1 MQGLRTSRQDFVEE
15 TRSGSFISTIKNFG
29 LVILSYIIFIYNSI
43 LGRSEEQNATEIPEV
58 SSPTGG
64 HSPIQERKDT
74 PIQAH
79 APSSLS
85 GAQQEDASL
94 TPQESRLNQY
104 KQLEASAPEQSVS
117 GAAPEPGPDQ
127 TKNTI
132 VVKNLPF
139 KFKQTDLDSLLND
152 HQAHPKNVRLMRD
165 NQGRFTGIAFIR
177 CPSKDEASRL
187 ILSMNN
193 LDIGGRS
200 IQVDF
205 KQKKRK
211 GSKLNSSTDMGSL
224 TSSDSEMSQPSSLR
238 SSGEFNREAL
248 DIPKESFP
256 QREPR
261 RGLRLSSDNTVGV
274 ITQEHFQ
281 IPPMAQSPMMMYSH
295 FASEMPPAYMAPP
308 QPQAINRRLS
318 LSNGVPTP
326 PPSQNSYFHYQHF
339 GMAAAAQQDRKKM
352 DIRRSAH
359 CDVRQEQ
366 MPHAPFERRR
376 SIATM
381 DDPAIRNVTRPN
393 SVIRPPNAISKPV
406 VAPIRQPVGPDGRTN
421 GFSTEY
427 RNSRTVV
434 H

>member
-15 TRSGSFISTIKNFG
+15 TRSGSFISIIKNFG
-29 LVILSYIIFIYNSI
+29 QVILSYIMFIYNSI
-43 LGRSEEQNATEIPEV
+43 IGRGEELNATEMLEV
-58 SSPTGG
+58 SSPRDR
-64 HSPIQERKDT
+64 SPEADRKDT
-74 PIQAH
+74 PIQAQ

-85 GAQQEDASL
+85 DTQQEDVSL
-94 TPQESRLNQY
+94 IQESRLNQY
-104 KQLEASAPEQSVS
+104 KQLDASAPEQSLS

-132 VVKNLPF
+132 VIKNLPF
-139 KFKQTDLDSLLND
+139 KFKQTDLDTLLND

-177 CPSKDEASRL
+177 CPSKDEAARL

-211 GSKLNSSTDMGSL
+211 NSKLNSSTDMGNL

-248 DIPKESFP
+248 DLPKESIP

-261 RGLRLSSDNTVGV
+261 RGLRLSSDNSAPF
-274 ITQEHFQ
+274 TQEHFQ
-281 IPPMAQSPMMMYSH
+281 IPPMTQAPMMMYSH
-295 FASEMPPAYMAPP
+295 FASEIPPTYMAPP
-308 QPQAINRRLS
+308 QPQALNRRYS
-318 LSNGVPTP
+318 LSTGVPTT
-326 PPSQNSYFHYQHF
+326 PSQNSYFHYQHF

-359 CDVRQEQ
+359 CDVRNAPEM
-366 MPHAPFERRR
+366 MPAPFERRR

-406 VAPIRQPVGPDGRTN
+406 IAPIRQPVGPDGRTN
-421 GFSTEY
+421 GFSTDY
-427 RNSRTVV
+427 RNSRTLV

>member
-1 MQGLRTSRQDFVEE
+1 MQALRTSRQDFVEE

-29 LVILSYIIFIYNSI
+29 LVILSYIMFIYNAI
-43 LGRSEEQNATEIPEV
+43 FGRSEERNNATEMPES
-58 SSPTGG
+58 SSPNR
-64 HSPIQERKDT
+64 SPVTERKDT

-85 GAQQEDASL
+85 GAQQEEVSA
-94 TPQESRLNQY
+94 PQESRLNQY
-104 KQLEASAPEQSVS
+104 KQLEASAPEQSLS

-132 VVKNLPF
+132 VIKNLPF
-139 KFKQTDLDSLLND
+139 KFKQTDLDTLLND

-165 NQGRFTGIAFIR
+165 SQGRFTGIAFIR

-193 LDIGGRS
+193 LDIGGRA

-211 GSKLNSSTDMGSL
+211 GSKLNSSTDMGNL

-248 DIPKESFP
+248 DLPKESMP

-261 RGLRLSSDNTVGV
+261 RGLRHSSENGV
-274 ITQEHFQ
+274 PVLTQEHFQ
-281 IPPMAQSPMMMYSH
+281 IPPMTQAPIMMYSH
-295 FASEMPPAYMAPP
+295 FAPEMPPAYMAPP
-308 QPQAINRRLS
+308 QPQALNRRYS
-318 LSNGVPTP
+318 LSNGVPAQT
-326 PPSQNSYFHYQHF
+326 QNSYFHYQHF
-339 GMAAAAQQDRKKM
+339 GMAAAAQQDRKKI

-359 CDVRQEQ
+359 RDRK
-366 MPHAPFERRR
+366 
-376 SIATM
+376 
-381 DDPAIRNVTRPN
+381 
-393 SVIRPPNAISKPV
+393 SVV
-406 VAPIRQPVGPDGRTN
+406 
-421 GFSTEY
+421 
-427 RNSRTVV
+427 
-434 H
+434 